1 MLPTKIETNRRKYGL
16 NAWRMT
22 VEPVRQRKGRWGGE
36 GREMQ
41 RLGQKKIRELEERAR
56 SPAVHSEQDETNL
69 LPRIALARS
78 HAKNNS
84 PKFSTE
90 IRKMANTSPTFCQMN
105 FFCSPLETKRLF
117 SSPSKALTIVSF
129 FFVSISRK
137 S

>member
-1 MLPTKIETNRRKYGL
+1 MANDGGTCKTEEGE
-16 NAWRMT
+16 M
-22 VEPVRQRKGRWGGE
+22 GRGGE
-36 GREMQ
+36 RNAKTWSE
-41 RLGQKKIRELEERAR
+41 KIRELEERAR